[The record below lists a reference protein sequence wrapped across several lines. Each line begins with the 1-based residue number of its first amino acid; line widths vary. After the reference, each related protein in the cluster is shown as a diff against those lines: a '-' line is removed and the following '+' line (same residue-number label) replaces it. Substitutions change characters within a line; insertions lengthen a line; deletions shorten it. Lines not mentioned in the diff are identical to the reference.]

1 MNAEDQIRALEQK
14 IISLSKENEQL
25 KANIVRANALLQ
37 VRGEDLLRK
46 ETKVEVLVA
55 MHESILDRILEKVNA

>member
-1 MNAEDQIRALEQK
+1 MNIEDQVRALEQK
-14 IISLSKENEQL
+14 VLSLSKENEQL

-37 VRGEDLLRK
+37 VKGEDLLRK

-55 MHESILDRILEKVNA
+55 MHESILDRMLEKVNA